1 MPQLMVLCCV
11 QHSKKGKE
19 MGKKKSSKSKANG
32 EEGAEPAQPFLSA
45 LLDFDLAPAA
55 TVATVT
61 RLKPLAEDG
70 NLKMVCVCVYL
81 CVYVCVHAFV
91 CVLLCVCCPDCFR
104 GSVHLS
110 CAHFCCVLV
119 FSSMSPSIPLDL

>member
-1 MPQLMVLCCV
+1 MGR
-11 QHSKKGKE
+11 KGR
-19 MGKKKSSKSKANG
+19 S
-32 EEGAEPAQPFLSA
+32 QPSPLST

-61 RLKPLAEDG
+61 RFKPLAEDG
-70 NLKMVCVCVYL
+70 NLKMVCVCV
-81 CVYVCVHAFV
+81 CV
-91 CVLLCVCCPDCFR
+91 CVLVCVCMLVCMLVCVCVLVCPDCFR